1 MTTVV
6 IVPGSFSIPSLYD
19 SFVEDL
25 EKNGVRAVVVKL
37 ASVGRK
43 ETPGTLS
50 DDVDAIS
57 EVVTPLLDAGQE
69 VVLLTHS
76 YGGVPGSQS
85 LEKLSD
91 KARRANGGKGIKK
104 IIYMASV
111 ILPVGTSNMDAT
123 RASIPDWMTFEEH
136 YMVLDTA
143 EVAKITFSDMT
154 AEEGLALAKNMDV
167 QSIAS
172 FEEKL
177 SYPGYNDV
185 DEVHYILCEEDKVIP
200 PQFQEAMLELLKTSR
215 GKDSIVHR
223 LKSGHAPS
231 TSQSGNVVDI
241 VKKVIEGK

>member
-1 MTTVV
+1 
-6 IVPGSFSIPSLYD
+6 
-19 SFVEDL
+19 
-25 EKNGVRAVVVKL
+25 
-37 ASVGRK
+37 
-43 ETPGTLS
+43 
-50 DDVDAIS
+50 
-57 EVVTPLLDAGQE
+57 
-69 VVLLTHS
+69 
-76 YGGVPGSQS
+76 
-85 LEKLSD
+85 
-91 KARRANGGKGIKK
+91 
-104 IIYMASV
+104 
-111 ILPVGTSNMDAT
+111 
-123 RASIPDWMTFEEH
+123 
-136 YMVLDTA
+136 MVLDTA

-200 PQFQEAMLELLKTSR
+200 PQFQEAMLELLKVSR